1 MSPGT
6 KYSYSAGRIPRDRAD
21 KSLAPIN
28 VDLLRLAL
36 AEPANEGSNAVP
48 PADLNVPF
56 HEKDDAKRLGARW
69 DAVRRTWF
77 VPDCTDTA
85 PFAKWLPQ
93 QSDINLRCT
102 SYFIAQSV
110 RACWHCHRDSRV
122 FSFLLPRGHQ
132 TRQDSDESV
141 YWEPQESEAI
151 IYYIT

>member
-69 DAVRRTWF
+69 E
-77 VPDCTDTA
+77 
-85 PFAKWLPQ
+85 
-93 QSDINLRCT
+93 
-102 SYFIAQSV
+102 

-141 YWEPQESEAI
+141 YWEPHESEAI